1 MSECHIL
8 TEVDIKCKILST
20 LIVYLGKG
28 KNLCIFF
35 RIPSRGGGI
44 VMFIVIHPSVKL

>member
-8 TEVDIKCKILST
+8 TEADIKCRILST
-20 LIVYLGKG
+20 LFVYLGKG
-28 KNLCIFF
+28 KNLEFQVG
-35 RIPSRGGGI
+35 GGGI